1 MVATS
6 ATRHKLYDEPTST
19 TLTPREKRVL
29 ELLAEGY
36 PNKVIASTLGIS
48 IRTVKNHNI
57 HIYRKLGVYSRQEAA
72 LHYLRGPQP
81 EPLDCRSET
90 GITVGLVDSLI
101 TMCRVLALR
110 DLSAPE
116 VREALKDLKQDEDLR
131 KVLNG

>member
-1 MVATS
+1 VI
-6 ATRHKLYDEPTST
+6 RHKLYDEPENT
-19 TLTPREKRVL
+19 TLTPREKQVL
-29 ELLAEGY
+29 ALLAEGY
-36 PNKVIASTLGIS
+36 PNKAIASNLGIS
-48 IRTVKNHNI
+48 IRTVKNYTI
-57 HIYRKLGVYSRQEAA
+57 HIYRKLGVYNRQEAA